1 MRISPE
7 DTNRSSTGWDPHVLA
22 ALGYLGGCISGLVLL
37 GIEKESRFVRFHAM
51 QSTITFLV
59 VAVAALL
66 IRNLPVVGA
75 VAYWLLVIGVCGVW
89 FFLMFKALS
98 GEVYKL
104 PFIGDLAEQRVR

>member
-7 DTNRSSTGWDPHVLA
+7 DTNRSSTGWDPHILA
-22 ALGYLGGCISGLVLL
+22 ALAYLGGCISGLVLL
-37 GIEKESRFVRFHAM
+37 GIEKDSRFVRFHAM

-66 IRNLPVVGA
+66 IRNLPVVGTLA
-75 VAYWLLVIGVCGVW
+75 YVALVIGVCGVW
-89 FFLMFKALS
+89 FYLMFKALS